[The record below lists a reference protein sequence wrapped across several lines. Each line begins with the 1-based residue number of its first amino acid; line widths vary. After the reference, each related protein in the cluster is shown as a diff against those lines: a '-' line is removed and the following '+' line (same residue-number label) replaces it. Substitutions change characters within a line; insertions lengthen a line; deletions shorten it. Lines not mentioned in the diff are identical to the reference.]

1 MATIDQSAVYD
12 ELLDLLSDMVEP
24 RRLLGFRLSDTK
36 QAQLD
41 LLLERNRDGT
51 LTDEESAELDDFER
65 FEHLVRLLKARTL
78 RQSKR

>member
-1 MATIDQSAVYD
+1 MATMDQSAVYD
-12 ELLDLLSDMVEP
+12 ELLDPLSDMVEP

-36 QAQLD
+36 QARLD

>member
-36 QAQLD
+36 QARLD